1 MKVKYQCQK
10 GAYNKQDWRGSHVG
24 QRLRSIDLQPC
35 VKSRREIQA
44 GSCNFCRLLAK
55 DGGRR
60 CGEPRR
66 SQHPSLAEQ
75 VAADPKRPQQ
85 TLTLWRVIPLRRVSN
100 LCAYATSD
108 RNNLD
113 ESPRRWRCLRQAIE
127 RTIRYDIDTSRLEH
141 RSKKTQTSEP
151 STLNL
156 RCHRNTFT
164 IIIQEIT
171 MLLSDTSSLQ
181 AGNRLCCEQ
190 ARPLR

>member
-10 GAYNKQDWRGSHVG
+10 GAYNEQDWRGSHVG

-44 GSCNFCRLLAK
+44 GSCNFCRLPAK
-55 DGGRR
+55 DGGHQ

-66 SQHPSLAEQ
+66 SHHPSLAEQ
-75 VAADPKRPQQ
+75 VAADLKRPQQ
-85 TLTLWRVIPLRRVSN
+85 SLTLWRRILLRRVSN
-100 LCAYATSD
+100 LFVYATSD

-113 ESPRRWRCLRQAIE
+113 ESPKRWRCLDQAIG
-127 RTIRYDIDTSRLEH
+127 RTIRYNMDTSRPEH
-141 RSKKTQTSEP
+141 RTKTTQTSEP

-181 AGNRLCCEQ
+181 AGDRLCCEQ
-190 ARPLR
+190 ARSLR